1 MTNIKL
7 SKASS
12 LKPSSFDANIA
23 RLTLGQTNLLNFLI
37 QSIKKNAIIKKSDI
51 SLLYC
56 ASLSKD
62 GQTIPVKY
70 FASTKKGIEIYKYK
84 TLPFVEAIQTSY
96 IKNNSI
102 QWFKNNLGTCIIKGK
117 ILAIPVIEV

>member
-7 SKASS
+7 AKASS

-23 RLTLGQTNLLNFLI
+23 KLTIGQTNLLSLLI
-37 QSIKKNAIIKKSDI
+37 QSIKKNNIIKKNDI

-56 ASLSKD
+56 TSLSKD
-62 GQTIPVKY
+62 GQTIQVKY
-70 FASTKKGIEIYKYK
+70 FAGTKKGIEVYKYK
-84 TLPFVEAIQTSY
+84 TLPFAEAIQTAY
-96 IKNNSI
+96 IRNNSI

-117 ILAIPVIEV
+117 ILAIPVIEI